1 MSTKDRIEQRLTELK
16 LSPRAASLK
25 AGLNTHFLQA
35 VLSGKS
41 ESPRGDNLTK
51 LARALETT
59 AQWLMDGTGD
69 PTATVD
75 EPTAELIS
83 IMPSLDAKRRAE
95 VAQFAKYLAEQKKRE
110 KGE

>member
-1 MSTKDRIEQRLTELK
+1 
-16 LSPRAASLK
+16 
-25 AGLNTHFLQA
+25 
-35 VLSGKS
+35 
-41 ESPRGDNLTK
+41 
-51 LARALETT
+51 
-59 AQWLMDGTGD
+59 MDGTGD